1 MTHHPG
7 ILVVWA
13 SSQVTRHNKGRQQEE
28 EQEERIGKRNS
39 TLCVTKY
46 AYGKGLR
53 SISREEV
60 RTHRAEQSRAGQSRT
75 RMSWTKLACLHV
87 CYWRLVSSFRRP
99 SASYIIPSKT
109 SSVMKLTT
117 SVPTS

>member
-60 RTHRAEQSRAGQSRT
+60 RTHRAEQSRAERECHG
-75 RMSWTKLACLHV
+75 
-87 CYWRLVSSFRRP
+87 P
-99 SASYIIPSKT
+99 N
-109 SSVMKLTT
+109 
-117 SVPTS
+117 